1 MTVCCMNYVMC
12 EFDYIFYALNYIYYF
27 KYVHVLSCGCKKIYY
42 HRAQWT
48 KVQIKSLSYSPWS
61 PPPHPHGV
69 PSSPTPGT
77 ASTPHLQQ
85 TDFPPSP
92 PEIDVK
98 STIWSIN
105 RSPTTINRLVSAR
118 GIDLPATRILTSRIG
133 IRSTAGKPAGL
144 PVMRTD

>member
-1 MTVCCMNYVMC
+1 MNYVMC

-48 KVQIKSLSYSPWS
+48 KVQIKS
-61 PPPHPHGV
+61 
-69 PSSPTPGT
+69 SPTPGT
-77 ASTPHLQQ
+77 ASAPHLQH

-105 RSPTTINRLVSAR
+105 RSPTTINQLVSAR

-133 IRSTAGKPAGL
+133 IRLTAGKPAGL

>member
-61 PPPHPHGV
+61 LPPIPTAFPAPQHPAPLPPP
-69 PSSPTPGT
+69 TY
-77 ASTPHLQQ
+77 STLISLRLHR
-85 TDFPPSP
+85 
-92 PEIDVK
+92 K
-98 STIWSIN
+98 S
-105 RSPTTINRLVSAR
+105 
-118 GIDLPATRILTSRIG
+118 
-133 IRSTAGKPAGL
+133 
-144 PVMRTD
+144 M